1 MNHLAST
8 EVTTPLH
15 AGILRYPA
23 ELEIAD
29 GTGRPVS
36 PDRECR
42 RPLKVAT
49 ESHQKRRR

>member
-8 EVTTPLH
+8 EVTTTLR

-23 ELEIAD
+23 ELEIAG

-36 PDRECR
+36 PVCECR
-42 RPLKVAT
+42 RPLKVTT